1 MTQLQTTRSRR
12 EQTSLRNVEVTALQT
27 LAVAESAV
35 RSEEATCEASTAPQP
50 AAVQVSGLRRVV
62 YIAVAFAFL
71 GLGFLGAFLPGLPTT
86 PFLLLTSY
94 FLVRSSPRLHAKV
107 TRMPIVGRFLNDWRE
122 KRGIRP
128 RVKLLAAVI
137 VLAVLA
143 ASLSISLL
151 PTAWKVVIAGLGAI
165 GLTVIFRLPTIRE

>member
-1 MTQLQTTRSRR
+1 MT
-12 EQTSLRNVEVTALQT
+12 
-27 LAVAESAV
+27 
-35 RSEEATCEASTAPQP
+35 
-50 AAVQVSGLRRVV
+50 
-62 YIAVAFAFL
+62 YIGIAFGFL

-107 TRMPIVGRFLNDWRE
+107 LKMPIVGRFLADWRE

-128 RVKLLAAVI
+128 RVKVLAFVI

-143 ASLSISLL
+143 ISLSVSLL
-151 PTAWKVVIAGLGAI
+151 PTFAKVTIASLGAI
-165 GLTVIFRLPTIRE
+165 GLTVIYRLPTIKV